1 MPTRA
6 FVAIDL
12 PAPARDLL
20 ERALADFLEADAS
33 WRGEKAVAA
42 RLFHV
47 TLAFLGAVP
56 DPVVPDLVERLRLA
70 AALATPFRLRLDGVR
85 AVPSLGRARM
95 LWATLS
101 GDDGGAPALAQALAR
116 AAGLPEDGRRFHAH
130 VTLARAR
137 GARPACSGAVAA
149 AAAVL
154 SNAGKETDG
163 VVSVRSVTVFSSTL
177 GRCGP
182 AYEPLAVLELGGSA
196 AGLAAD

>member
-1 MPTRA
+1 MPTRV

-12 PAPARDLL
+12 PASARDLL
-20 ERALADFLEADAS
+20 ERGLADFLEADPS

-47 TLAFLGAVP
+47 TLAFLGGVP
-56 DPVVPDLVERLRLA
+56 DPVLPDLVERLRHA
-70 AALATPFRLRLDGVR
+70 TALASPFRLRVDGFR
-85 AVPSLGRARM
+85 AVPSLRRATM

-101 GDDGGAPALAQALAR
+101 GDGGGAPALAQAVAR
-116 AAGLPEDGRRFHAH
+116 AAGLPEDGRRFQAH
-130 VTLARAR
+130 VTLVRAR
-137 GARPACSGAVAA
+137 GNRPVRSSAVAA
-149 AAAVL
+149 ALAVL
-154 SNAGKETDG
+154 SDAGKETDG

-177 GRCGP
+177 GSGGP